1 MFVVGSDGLEQSVY
15 RPAVDAHPKGDRVT
29 IEVYERRARSWRDVR
44 TPRHLGG
51 AQAFGG
57 RTRAAAL
64 GPVVDLGCGPGWYA
78 PVVGEPVVALDAARA
93 MLDLVPDAAPG
104 AWRVQADL
112 EALPF
117 RRGAL
122 GGAWASKSYV
132 HTARTHLPLAL
143 ADLHRSLAVDAPIE
157 LVLFTGD
164 RELEPFPDDD
174 HPGRLF
180 AAWHPDDLRRVVE
193 GAGFEAIEA
202 EVSPHW
208 QESASGQVTIRAT
221 RGRTLPDYVG
231 ADMRLLSV
239 GLNPSLYAA
248 DEGVGFARPGNRF
261 WPAATKA
268 GLVTRERDP
277 RHAVVHDG
285 VGMSDFVKRASV
297 GAAELT
303 TAEYCDGVARLEHLV
318 GWLRPGVVCFQGLGG
333 WRAAV
338 DRKATS
344 GPIEGG
350 FAGQPAYLMPN
361 PSGLNA
367 SSSLDDLAG
376 HIRSAAALADT

>member
-1 MFVVGSDGLEQSVY
+1 
-15 RPAVDAHPKGDRVT
+15 
-29 IEVYERRARSWRDVR
+29 VYERSAAEWRAGR

-51 AQAFGG
+51 A
-57 RTRAAAL
+57 TAL
-64 GPVVDLGCGPGWYA
+64 GERAQLADLGAVVDLGCGPGWYLPA
-78 PVVGEPVVALDAARA
+78 LGARPVALDAAKA
-93 MLDLVPDAAPG
+93 MLDLVPDETPDAL
-104 AWRVQADL
+104 RVQADL

-117 RRGAL
+117 RPGAL

-132 HTARTHLPLAL
+132 HTARSHLPLAL
-143 ADLHRSLAVDAPIE
+143 ADLHRSLAVGAPIE

-164 RELEPFPDDD
+164 HEHEPCPADD

-180 AAWHPDDLRRVVE
+180 AAWHPAHLRRVVE
-193 GAGFEAIEA
+193 GAGFDVDEV
-202 EVSPHW
+202 EVSPHGG
-208 QESASGQVTIRAT
+208 QKASDQLFVRAT
-221 RGRTLPDYVG
+221 RARTLPDYVG
-231 ADMRLLSV
+231 PGMRLLSV

-248 DEGVGFARPGNRF
+248 DAGVGFARPGNRF
-261 WPAATKA
+261 WPAALKA
-268 GLVTRERDP
+268 GVVTHDRDP
-277 RHAVVHDG
+277 RRCLVGDG

-303 TAEYCDGVARLEHLV
+303 AAEYHAGVERLEHV
-318 GWLRPGVVCFQGLGG
+318 VAWLRPGVVCFQGLAG

-338 DRKATS
+338 DKKAVA
-344 GPIEGG
+344 GPIDGG

-376 HIRSAAALADT
+376 HLARAAALADT